1 MSQDASPNEV
11 VTSLQD
17 LLSSIEDQDYGSAI
31 VSCQTLLGIDDSKKN
46 NNNNNN
52 KKQHQP
58 RPLFEDDALEA
69 ALYELLVKCWLHQD
83 MYAKVLNCAKAPS
96 SLHLYARYRL
106 EDYAS
111 IISSNKITSDELLD
125 QHLLAQALYNTCE
138 TERAMESYKLLLEST
153 SMSDQ
158 EDRMELLTNGLAV
171 LTANATPFVA
181 SSSST
186 CNDGVLVDNHEWIA
200 SSLEL
205 VKQAPAYYDLAY
217 NLGTYQVLTGD
228 DDENQ
233 TNSQQLLPQ
242 AESSCR
248 ENGQEDADLENEL
261 SPIQTNSVWSR
272 HWKGL
277 EVDASE
283 YSLQGTEATKTI
295 VKLNQ
300 VLASKSSSL
309 SAMPTSP
316 DSKFT
321 ALQTRMYWYNRSVI
335 QLQQKDLDGCRQS
348 CQSLQSTIVA
358 PTKSQQKKNT
368 KKSLYLPLSQDA
380 AAWWNARV
388 DVILAHV
395 EANGH
400 QEQAVAKLQHRVEAL
415 QALPESPIRDHA
427 LAHVQLHL
435 FHFQTPKPTREQTI
449 SLLQQLPS
457 WIQSKKATVATL
469 ASLTKQGDGNGSS
482 SSDSNNATGMKES
495 VELADVMFAK
505 GDFAEAARLYEK
517 YLPVIPK
524 CNQDQLQQQAR
535 RVQALAQSD
544 PQQAT
549 DLWESL
555 QKSSLMDDNEPASL
569 LPTMDGEALE
579 QQELPR
585 AKNLKSGLL
594 AVPDDDDDTQRKSH
608 EQVLRRRARQRETYL
623 QEQEKKGLYNS
634 SKPTKPNA
642 ERWIPKHAR
651 SSNRRR
657 GGGGYHKGA
666 QGGGS
671 EKEALKLDAMAR
683 KGGLVDNGPSTANMK
698 VSSGGRK
705 AGRRK

>member
-1 MSQDASPNEV
+1 MSQDAPPSEV
-11 VTSLQD
+11 VDSLQD

-31 VSCQTLLGIDDSKKN
+31 ISCQTLLGIDDSKKN
-46 NNNNNN
+46 NNN
-52 KKQHQP
+52 KKQQP
-58 RPLFEDDALEA
+58 RPLFEDDALET
-69 ALYELLVKCWLHQD
+69 ALYELLVKCWLHED
-83 MYAKVLNCAKAPS
+83 MYAKVLNCAKAPP

-111 IISSNKITSDELLD
+111 IISSKKETSDELLD

-138 TERAMESYKLLLEST
+138 TERAMETYKLLLDST
-153 SMSDQ
+153 SKSDQ
-158 EDRMELLTNGLAV
+158 EDCMELLTNGLAV

-181 SSSST
+181 ASS
-186 CNDGVLVDNHEWIA
+186 DGVEWIA
-200 SSLEL
+200 SSLDL
-205 VKQAPAYYDLAY
+205 VKQAPSYYDLTY
-217 NLGTYQVLTGD
+217 NLGTHQVLTGD
-228 DDENQ
+228 ENES
-233 TNSQQLLPQ
+233 NSQQLLSQ

-248 ENGQEDADLENEL
+248 EYGQGEADLENEL
-261 SPIQTNSVWSR
+261 APIQANSVWSR

-283 YSLQGTEATKTI
+283 YSLKGTEATKTI

-300 VLASKSSSL
+300 LLASKSSSW
-309 SAMPTSP
+309 SGMPTSP

-321 ALQTRMYWYNRSVI
+321 ALQARMYWYNRSVL
-335 QLQQKDLDGCRQS
+335 QLQEKDLDGCRQS

-368 KKSLYLPLSQDA
+368 KKSQYLPLSQDA

-395 EANGH
+395 DND
-400 QEQAVAKLQHRVEAL
+400 QAVTKLQHRVDAL
-415 QALPESPIRDHA
+415 QALPESAIRDYA

-449 SLLQQLPS
+449 QLLQKLPS
-457 WIQSKKATVATL
+457 GIQSKKATVATL

-482 SSDSNNATGMKES
+482 SSNSNDMGMTES
-495 VELADVMFAK
+495 AALADVLFAK
-505 GDFAEAARLYEK
+505 GDFVQADKLYEK
-517 YLPVIPK
+517 YLPAIPK
-524 CNQDQLQQQAR
+524 CNQEQLQQQAR
-535 RVQALAQSD
+535 RVQALAQID
-544 PQQAT
+544 PLQAT
-549 DLWESL
+549 NLWQSL
-555 QKSSLMDDNEPASL
+555 QKSSLEDNNEPASL

-585 AKNLKSGLL
+585 TKSLKPGLL
-594 AVPDDDDDTQRKSH
+594 GVPDDNDTQRKSREH
-608 EQVLRRRARQRETYL
+608 VLRRRARQREAHL
-623 QEQEKKGLYNS
+623 QEQEKKGLYNP

-657 GGGGYHKGA
+657 GGGGGYHKGA

-683 KGGLVDNGPSTANMK
+683 KAGLVDTGPSTANMK